1 LIYRCFDAL
10 KEKSPDAKIYI
21 FINKMDLLED
31 SMRNDNFFKIKSYLE
46 KEDIN
51 NLNIIFLATS
61 IWDISLYKAWT
72 YIISEFIPKKDK
84 MKELLKKFVLACG
97 VDEVVLLEKNILIK
111 ICSYNEKEFQD
122 NDRFEKI
129 TEVIKKLKY
138 TCKNDSKTFKEIFIK
153 TANNIIYLD
162 EFENYAYIIVEFRN
176 KKTTLELIKLNIE
189 IFKNFFKELLKNE

>member
-1 LIYRCFDAL
+1 MIYRCLNAL
-10 KEKSPDAKIYI
+10 KEKSPKGKIYI
-21 FINKMDLLED
+21 LINKIDLLEEEIK
-31 SMRNDNFFKIKSYLE
+31 NDNFLKIKSQSE

-51 NLNIIFLATS
+51 NINLIFLQTS
-61 IWDISLYKAWT
+61 IWDISIYRAWSN
-72 YIISEFIPKKDK
+72 ILSEFIPKKDK
-84 MKELLKKFVLACG
+84 TKELLKKFVLACG

-189 IFKNFFKELLKNE
+189 IFKNSFRKLFKNE

>member
-1 LIYRCFDAL
+1 MIYRCFDAL

-84 MKELLKKFVLACG
+84 MKELLKKLVSACG
-97 VDEVVLLEKNILIK
+97 ADEAVLLEKNILIK
-111 ICSYNEKEFQD
+111 ICSYNEKELAD
-122 NDRFEKI
+122 KDRFEKI
-129 TEVIKKLKY
+129 TEVIKKFKQS
-138 TCKNDSKTFKEIFIK
+138 CKMNSSTFKEILIK
-153 TANNIIYLD
+153 TANNIIYID
-162 EFENYAYIIVEFRN
+162 KFENSTYIIVALRN
-176 KKTTLELIKLNIE
+176 KKATLELIKLNIE
-189 IFKNFFKELLKNE
+189 ICKNSFKELFKNE

>member
-1 LIYRCFDAL
+1 MIYRCLDAL

-31 SMRNDNFFKIKSYLE
+31 NMRNDNFFKIKSYLE

-111 ICSYNEKEFQD
+111 ICSYNEKELAD
-122 NDRFEKI
+122 KDRFEKI
-129 TEVIKKLKY
+129 TEVIKKFKQS
-138 TCKNDSKTFKEIFIK
+138 CKMNSSTFKEILIK
-153 TANNIIYLD
+153 TANNVIYID
-162 EFENYAYIIVEFRN
+162 EFENSTYIIVALRN
-176 KKTTLELIKLNIE
+176 KKATLELIKLNIE
-189 IFKNFFKELLKNE
+189 ICKNSFKELFKNE